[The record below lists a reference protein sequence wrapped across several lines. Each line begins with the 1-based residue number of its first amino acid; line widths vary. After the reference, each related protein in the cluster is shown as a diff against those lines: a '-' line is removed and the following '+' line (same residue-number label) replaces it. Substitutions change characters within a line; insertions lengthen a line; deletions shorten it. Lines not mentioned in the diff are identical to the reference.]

1 MMVEGGVEEVEVE
14 MVYEARIR
22 WYVRPDIRLR
32 LVYKLVVLPP
42 LDRVDHC
49 SQYRWIPLG

>member
-1 MMVEGGVEEVEVE
+1 MMVEGGVEEVKVE